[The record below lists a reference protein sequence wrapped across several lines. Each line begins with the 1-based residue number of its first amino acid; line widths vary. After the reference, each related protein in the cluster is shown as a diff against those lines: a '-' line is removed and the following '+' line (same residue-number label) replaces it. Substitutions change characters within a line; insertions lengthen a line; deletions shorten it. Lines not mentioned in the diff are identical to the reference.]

1 MRLSNC
7 FSDCAARLTEEE
19 VEDYNWYDAFYEA
32 EMHELLED
40 DDQYFSYDDDD
51 DN

>member
-19 VEDYNWYDAFYEA
+19 VEDYNWYDAFYQD
-32 EMHELLED
+32 EMNED
-40 DDQYFSYDDDD
+40 SDSEEEDDD